1 MTLTNRLARHPA
13 DRKARGR
20 DKAIARQAHLSNPD
34 QRGWFG
40 IGGGRSLMVQA
51 PLEWR
56 ASSFQA
62 CGLWPFAA
70 GTGTPMIGVPVGRSL
85 LSGAMVCCDPISWFQ
100 YARLILN
107 PSEFVLGRPGL
118 GKSTFI
124 RHQLIGLAGFGVIP
138 MVLGDLKPDYVD
150 LVEALDGQVIRL
162 GRGRGYV
169 NVLDISDAKAA
180 AKRLAANGFHKE
192 AGEVLADAR
201 GRRQNLLEM
210 LVELGRRDSISD
222 RETAI
227 LAVALEILDEQ
238 VEVPVL
244 EDVVRV
250 IAQRPNQ
257 LRDVAMD
264 RGDERRYLDN
274 TENLLVSLRGLMG
287 AGRLGEIFSQHSSV
301 QMLRDRAVA
310 FDVSSIEDGDKT
322 LQAAALVT
330 CWSTGFRGIGI
341 SQVMAACGLEPQRHY
356 VATVDELHR
365 PLKVGA
371 GMVDRTD
378 STTRLNRQGGYG
390 TIYCTHT
397 MSDLVLPDPAD
408 TAKARGF
415 VERSGIVV
423 CGGLPRKEMDELL
436 TPVVPMGEAEINM
449 VAGWQDPP
457 AWTNTD
463 VESPPPGRGKFLIKV
478 GGRPGIP
485 VQVQLTP
492 AEAGINDTNKLWH
505 DASRINTQR
514 QEDAQ

>member
-1 MTLTNRLARHPA
+1 MILSSRR
-13 DRKARGR
+13 ARGTANGTR
-20 DKAIARQAHLSNPD
+20 TRQKAIARQARLSVPD

-40 IGGGRSLMVQA
+40 PGGGRSLMVQA

-118 GKSTFI
+118 GKSTLI
-124 RHQLIGLAGFGVIP
+124 RRQLTGLAGFGVIP

-150 LVEALDGQVIRL
+150 LVSALDGQVIRL

-169 NVLDISDAKAA
+169 NVLDISDAQAA
-180 AKRLAANGFHKE
+180 AKRLAANGFSKE
-192 AGEVLADAR
+192 AAEVVADAR

-210 LVELGRRDSISD
+210 LVELGRRGQVSD

-227 LAVALEILDEQ
+227 LAVAVEILDEH

-250 IAQRPNQ
+250 IGERPNE

-264 RGDERRYLDN
+264 RGDEARYLDN
-274 TENLLVSLRGLMG
+274 TENLMVSLRGLMG
-287 AGRLGEIFSQHSSV
+287 AGRLGEIFRQHSSV
-301 QMLRDRAVA
+301 QMRRDRAVA
-310 FDVSSIEDGDKT
+310 FDISSIEDGDKA
-322 LQAAALVT
+322 LQAAALLT

-341 SQVMAACGLEPQRHY
+341 SQVLAACGLEPQRHY

-365 PLKVGA
+365 PLKAGA
-371 GMVDRTD
+371 GMVERTD

-397 MSDLVLPDPAD
+397 MSDLVLADPAD

-436 TPVVPMGEAEINM
+436 TPVVPMGEAEINL

-463 VESPPPGRGKFLIKV
+463 LDSPPPGRGKFLIKV

-485 VQVQLTP
+485 VQVQLTA
-492 AEAGINDTNKLWH
+492 AEAAVNDTNKLWH
-505 DASRINTQR
+505 DASRINSKR
-514 QEDAQ
+514 QEDAS